1 MSAWLDKVSSNI
13 FEGVKINRLRRL
25 PSGDAYVIIFAKM
38 LFHCKPDGFVCE
50 GEGYHFFANEIGEEY
65 EMLIMAIAI
74 LRELCLIT
82 LNEKEDV
89 YIHQRILNGD
99 KT

>member
-1 MSAWLDKVSSNI
+1 
-13 FEGVKINRLRRL
+13 
-25 PSGDAYVIIFAKM
+25 
-38 LFHCKPDGFVCE
+38 
-50 GEGYHFFANEIGEEY
+50 
-65 EMLIMAIAI
+65 MLIMAIAI

>member
-1 MSAWLDKVSSNI
+1 MSAWLDKVSGNI
-13 FEGVKINRLRRL
+13 FEGVKINRIRRL
-25 PSGDAYVIIFAKM
+25 PGGDAYVIIFAKM

-50 GEGYHFFANEIGEEY
+50 GEGYRFFADEIGEEY